1 MLIKASSIDPKY
13 INLYSLHN
21 KTIVIPIFQRFY
33 DWKEKQVDALLEDL
47 LNCKD
52 DFSKGWDC
60 GYKCGKESIER
71 NENYWHEN

>member
-1 MLIKASSIDPKY
+1 MIALVFHSAS
-13 INLYSLHN
+13 
-21 KTIVIPIFQRFY
+21 
-33 DWKEKQVDALLEDL
+33 LLVGVFIGL
-47 LNCKD
+47 FLGMVLVFWICKD